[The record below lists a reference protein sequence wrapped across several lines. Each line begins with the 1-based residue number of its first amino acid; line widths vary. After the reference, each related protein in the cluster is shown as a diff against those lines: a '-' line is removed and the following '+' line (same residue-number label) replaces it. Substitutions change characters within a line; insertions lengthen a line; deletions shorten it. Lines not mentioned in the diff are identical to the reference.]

1 MRYILMFIL
10 FISLGN
16 LKAQKKILVFLN
28 ETEQQAVQIQTGG
41 LVLLEYS
48 GYLKQK
54 ELTMNY
60 ILSVN
65 DSSVVLGKS
74 RLFRGPL
81 ERREIR
87 LQDIT
92 GVRKVSVGSQ
102 LLKFALTSVATIGS
116 YYALSDMNDI
126 NTTERL
132 LYSTGIGLTT
142 NFAIKLAFPTKKVKY
157 KLNKNWKVFT
167 L

>member
-1 MRYILMFIL
+1 MRYILFFIL
-10 FISLGN
+10 LIGLGN
-16 LKAQKKILVFLN
+16 LNAQKKILVFLN
-28 ETEQQAVQIQTGG
+28 ETEQQAVQIRTGG

-54 ELTMNY
+54 ELSMNY
-60 ILSVN
+60 MISVN
-65 DSSVVLGKS
+65 DSSVILGKS
-74 RLFRGPL
+74 KVFGGVA
-81 ERREIR
+81 EKREIR
-87 LQDIT
+87 IEDIT
-92 GVRKVSVGSQ
+92 GVRKISVGSQ
-102 LLKFALTSVATIGS
+102 LLKFTLTSVATIGS
-116 YYALSDMNDI
+116 YYALSDMNNI